1 MRKPTGRFAARVS
14 PIEAKE
20 LGHALDRWRRDAGL
34 TQVSLQRTSKVSQGQ
49 LSRILSGRFSRMGP
63 AVQFLCK
70 AAGINLLPRP
80 GKAASKVV
88 ATRSRKKRRSKPGP
102 ATAVESETSRT
113 VGALGELGIPI
124 VEERIYRM
132 LLHCD
137 GATLAK
143 VSADLRMAPRSAQR
157 SLAWL
162 EKNGFVTHSP
172 EQVQRYFAAPPDLA
186 IEALM
191 VRRQNKARMAIAELR
206 ESSKSTKGARRE
218 ERIVE
223 ILSREAG
230 AQVFSQI
237 IQSAEHDILGL
248 ERPPVLVSSN
258 NEPDETQLR
267 LLAKGVRFRS
277 ITDTSMLN
285 APGTLNRLR
294 IATQAGEQYRVYPSL
309 PFKLVVVDHRI
320 GIIPLN
326 LARPDG
332 PALLVRSSS
341 LLDALC
347 EMFEM
352 LWRSSVPFSLDGP
365 GMTDDGL
372 SAHRPAGNIDALL
385 PMLVSGLNDKTI
397 ELELRISQRTLTR
410 RIVALMKRLGAMT
423 RFQAGWL
430 AAQAARDGS
439 AQMRQE
445 S

>member
-1 MRKPTGRFAARVS
+1 MREHPAEPASPVAPALAKQLGRD
-14 PIEAKE
+14 
-20 LGHALDRWRRDAGL
+20 LDLWRRTAGL
-34 TQVSLQRTSKVSQGQ
+34 TQVRLQRTAKISQGQ
-49 LSRILSGRFSRMGP
+49 LSRILSGRFSRMSP
-63 AVQFLCK
+63 AIRFLCE
-70 AAGINLLPRP
+70 AAGIDMLQRVGKPARKTVVAKARPKRRPSTAPVVPDERTTP
-80 GKAASKVV
+80 GKA
-88 ATRSRKKRRSKPGP
+88 
-102 ATAVESETSRT
+102 
-113 VGALGELGIPI
+113 GALEDLGIPI

-132 LLHCD
+132 LLQCD
-137 GATLAK
+137 GATLAE
-143 VSADLRMAPRSAQR
+143 VSAALRTGKRNTLR
-157 SLAWL
+157 SLDAL
-162 EKNGFVTHSP
+162 ERNGFVTHSP
-172 EQVQRYFAAPPDLA
+172 EHVQRYFAAPPDLA

-191 VRRQNKARMAIAELR
+191 VRRQNKARTAIAELR
-206 ESSKSTKGARRE
+206 ESAKTTKGARRE

-223 ILSREAG
+223 ILSREAA

-237 IQSAEHDILGL
+237 IRSAEHDILGL

-258 NEPDETQLR
+258 DAPDETQLR

-277 ITDTSMLN
+277 ITDSSMLN

-352 LWRSSVPFSLDGP
+352 LWRSSVPFSLEP
-365 GMTDDGL
+365 GEARSPQRG
-372 SAHRPAGNIDALL
+372 SGAIDALL

-397 ELELRISQRTLTR
+397 ELELDISQRTLTR
-410 RIVALMKRLGAMT
+410 RIVELMKRLGATT

-439 AQMRQE
+439 AQV
-445 S
+445 

>member
-1 MRKPTGRFAARVS
+1 MRKRSVALTAPVLPMRAR
-14 PIEAKE
+14 E
-20 LGHALDRWRRDAGL
+20 LGRDLDRWRRDAGL
-34 TQVSLQRTSKVSQGQ
+34 TQVSLQRTAKISQGQ
-49 LSRILSGRFSRMGP
+49 LSRILSGRFSRMSP
-63 AVQFLCK
+63 AVQSLCK
-70 AAGINLLPRP
+70 AAGIAVLHRSGKPASEAIAAKPRRERRQATEL
-80 GKAASKVV
+80 AAPDEWATSK
-88 ATRSRKKRRSKPGP
+88 
-102 ATAVESETSRT
+102 TA
-113 VGALGELGIPI
+113 GALAELGIPL

-132 LLHCD
+132 LLHRD
-137 GATLAK
+137 GARLAEI
-143 VSADLRMAPRSAQR
+143 SAGLRMTARNVQR
-157 SLAWL
+157 SLASL

-191 VRRQNKARMAIAELR
+191 VRRQNKARSAIAELR
-206 ESSKSTKGARRE
+206 ESAKTTESARRE

-223 ILSREAG
+223 ILSREAA

-248 ERPPVLVSSN
+248 ERPPVLVSAN
-258 NEPDETQLR
+258 DQPDEVQLR

-352 LWRSSVPFSLDGP
+352 LWRSSVPFSLDG
-365 GMTDDGL
+365 
-372 SAHRPAGNIDALL
+372 AGATGGAVPVQRAVGYIDVLL

-397 ELELRISQRTLTR
+397 ELELGVSQRTLTR
-410 RIVALMKRLGAMT
+410 RIVELMKRLGATT

-430 AAQAARDGS
+430 AAQATRDS
-439 AQMRQE
+439 AV
-445 S
+445 

>member
-1 MRKPTGRFAARVS
+1 MR
-14 PIEAKE
+14 AKE
-20 LGHALDRWRRDAGL
+20 LGRDLDRWRRDAGL
-34 TQVSLQRTSKVSQGQ
+34 TQTSLRRTAKVSQGQ
-49 LSRILSGRFSRMGP
+49 LSRILSGRFSRMSP
-63 AVQFLCK
+63 AVQCLCK
-70 AAGINLLPRP
+70 AAGISLVPRP
-80 GKAASKVV
+80 GTAASKVV
-88 ATRSRKKRRSKPGP
+88 ATTPRPKRRPTTGLAKSDEWG
-102 ATAVESETSRT
+102 ASRE

-132 LLHCD
+132 LLNRD
-137 GATLAK
+137 GATLAE
-143 VSADLRMAPRSAQR
+143 VSAGLRIAPRNTQR
-157 SLAWL
+157 SLASL

-172 EQVQRYFAAPPDLA
+172 EQVKRYFAAPPDLA

-191 VRRQNKARMAIAELR
+191 VRRQNKARTAIAELR
-206 ESSKSTKGARRE
+206 ESAKTTKGARRE

-248 ERPPVLVSSN
+248 ERPPVLVSAN
-258 NEPDETQLR
+258 DEPDETQLR

-365 GMTDDGL
+365 GTTEQAL
-372 SAHRPAGNIDALL
+372 SAHRAAGSIDTLL

-397 ELELRISQRTLTR
+397 ELELGISQRTLTR
-410 RIVALMKRLGAMT
+410 RIVALMKRLGATT

-430 AAQAARDGS
+430 AAQVARDGDSSMSHVSS
-439 AQMRQE
+439 APSLSGELAPM

>member
-1 MRKPTGRFAARVS
+1 MRKPAARFVARIL
-14 PIEAKE
+14 PIKAKE
-20 LGHALDRWRRDAGL
+20 LGHDLDRWRRDGGL
-34 TQVSLQRTSKVSQGQ
+34 TQVSLQRTSKVTQGQ
-49 LSRILSGRFSRMGP
+49 LSRILSGRFSRMSP
-63 AVQFLCK
+63 AVQSLCK
-70 AAGINLLPRP
+70 AAGINLVPRP

-88 ATRSRKKRRSKPGP
+88 ATKSRPKRRPAIGP
-102 ATAVESETSRT
+102 AKSVERETSRT
-113 VGALGELGIPI
+113 IGALGELGIPI
-124 VEERIYRM
+124 VEERMYRM
-132 LLHCD
+132 LLRCD
-137 GATLAK
+137 GATLVE
-143 VSADLRMAPRSAQR
+143 VSASLRMAPRSTRRA
-157 SLAWL
+157 LAWL

-191 VRRQNKARMAIAELR
+191 VRRQNRARTAIAELR
-206 ESSKSTKGARRE
+206 ESSKTTKGARRE

-258 NEPDETQLR
+258 DEPDETQLR

-352 LWRSSVPFSLDGP
+352 LWRSSVPFSLDSP
-365 GMTDDGL
+365 GTTDDAL
-372 SAHRPAGNIDALL
+372 SAHRAAGSIDTLL

-397 ELELRISQRTLTR
+397 ELELGISQRTLTR
-410 RIVALMKRLGAMT
+410 RIVALMKRLGATT

-430 AAQAARDGS
+430 AAQAARDS
-439 AQMRQE
+439 NPAM
-445 S
+445 